1 VIDDEPAD
9 PKYSPRDR
17 AVGYSIE
24 QIAGVTDLNDLL
36 SARLGVAQVSYANRG
51 ERLHNRVE

>member
-1 VIDDEPAD
+1 VIDDEAAD

-36 SARLGVAQVSYANRG
+36 SARLG
-51 ERLHNRVE
+51 